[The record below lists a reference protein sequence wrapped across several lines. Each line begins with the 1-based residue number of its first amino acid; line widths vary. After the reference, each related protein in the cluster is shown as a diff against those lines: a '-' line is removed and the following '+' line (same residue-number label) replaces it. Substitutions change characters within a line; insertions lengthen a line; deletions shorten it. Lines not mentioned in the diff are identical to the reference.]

1 MAQSSNPI
9 PEMLDKIPPE
19 GIILSL
25 LLTEEF
31 RTIIARCTKK
41 LVSNSYVVMLLCHLN
56 DNDVITV
63 EDLVF
68 PGVSG
73 TMYILRKNEYVTQ

>member
-1 MAQSSNPI
+1 
-9 PEMLDKIPPE
+9 MLALIPPE

-31 RTIIARCTKK
+31 RTVIARCTKK
-41 LVSNSYVVMLLCHLN
+41 IVSNGYVVMLLGHLN

-73 TMYILRKNEYVTQ
+73 TMFILRKKEYVT

>member
-1 MAQSSNPI
+1 
-9 PEMLDKIPPE
+9 MLALIPPE
-19 GIILSL
+19 GIVLSL

-41 LVSNSYVVMLLCHLN
+41 LVTNSYVVMLLGHLN

-63 EDLVF
+63 EDVVLS
-68 PGVSG
+68 GVSG
-73 TMYILRKNEYVTQ
+73 TMFILRKKDYVT